1 MGKVNPSPCVILT
14 SFPTSENAK
23 NFGRRLVEEDLVKC
37 ATLLASCE
45 SIYSFKGQIHHEGE
59 TFVIL
64 KTTSAKL
71 ANLEAFFHENHP
83 YEVFEFLILY
93 PDASEKFAN
102 WLRE

>member
-1 MGKVNPSPCVILT
+1 MDKIKPSPCVILT

-23 NFGRRLVEEDLVKC
+23 NFGRRLVEQDLVNC
-37 ATLLASCE
+37 VTLLAASE
-45 SIYSFKGQIHHEGE
+45 SIYRYKGQLHQESE

-64 KTTSAKL
+64 KTTSTKV

-93 PDASEKFAN
+93 PEASEKFAN